1 MVRLSLVLFPADS
14 DQVHKLP
21 KNRPIDRID
30 VNRLRKNNDIY
41 IFFFFFFYSIKLSS
55 ELPLFFL
62 IK

>member
-30 VNRLRKNNDIY
+30 VNRLRKKNVY
-41 IFFFFFFYSIKLSS
+41 CCLRFEYFYFTKELNVLSI
-55 ELPLFFL
+55 
-62 IK
+62 